1 MAEQRFAIGAFVL
14 DRQRG
19 LLLKDGAPVPLG
31 HRGLALLGALAR
43 AGGRV
48 VSKAELMDVA
58 WPHQEVEESNLSVQI
73 ATLRKLLGDRP
84 DGQEWITTVPRVG
97 YQLCTAESS
106 PTGDLGLDARR
117 PPRGRRLP
125 SSPSSI
131 SRTAGSM
138 EFFADGMTDDIISA
152 LSRVGELSVVS
163 RSSSYTLKGRA
174 LPAREAAAELGVRYI
189 LEGSLRASA
198 ERMRVTAQLTDGH
211 TGKAIW
217 AERYDGTADALFA
230 FQDDLTR
237 SIVQALQV
245 TLTKGEAA
253 RLWEGQT
260 RNLRAWEKAVLGHQS
275 FLRYTTADN
284 AAGRRLLEEAVAIDP
299 RYTGALAWLGV
310 THYWDA
316 RYSPLDRAGRR
327 HRPAATL
334 RGCHGSNRSRTVAAL
349 HAQVLRRF
357 PAAPARRG
365 AAMGRGGDGARA
377 RQLPCTWFS
386 RHVPDLCW
394 RHRWGARVRH
404 AGDAAQPPARS
415 ISALLSRSHP
425 HVAGGLRQGP
435 RPSAREPAAT
445 RPRAVCGLPRRR
457 NPLAPRRTG

>member
-1 MAEQRFAIGAFVL
+1 
-14 DRQRG
+14 
-19 LLLKDGAPVPLG
+19 
-31 HRGLALLGALAR
+31 
-43 AGGRV
+43 
-48 VSKAELMDVA
+48 MDVA
-58 WPHQEVEESNLSVQI
+58 WPQQEVEESNLSVQI

-97 YQLCTAESS
+97 YQLNTAETS
-106 PTGDLGLDARR
+106 PTGELGLDTRA
-117 PPRGRRLP
+117 PAPGPSIAVLP
-125 SSPSSI
+125 FVNLSD
-131 SRTAGSM
+131 SREQ
-138 EFFADGMTDDIISA
+138 EFLADGMTDDVISA
-152 LSRVGELSVVS
+152 LSRVGELWVVS

-316 RYSPLDRAGRR
+316 RYSLSIEREGAIARLQHCADAMEAIDPGLSQLFMLRSCVAFLRRQHDEALRWGEEATARAPGDSRAHGFLGMFQIYAGDIDGALVSVTQAMQRSPRPEVYLHYYLGLIHMWRGDFGKALDQARENQRQRDRG
-327 HRPAATL
+327 PYAASLVAAIRWL
-334 RGCHGSNRSRTVAAL
+334 RGEQAEARAVIAAL
-349 HAQVLRRF
+349 REATPSFSLRNLRHSELYRDEGRF
-357 PAAPARRG
+357 DR
-365 AAMGRGGDGARA
+365 
-377 RQLPCTWFS
+377 L
-386 RHVPDLCW
+386 
-394 RHRWGARVRH
+394 
-404 AGDAAQPPARS
+404 AG
-415 ISALLSRSHP
+415 LLTAS
-425 HVAGGLRQGP
+425 
-435 RPSAREPAAT
+435 
-445 RPRAVCGLPRRR
+445 GLP
-457 NPLAPRRTG
+457 A